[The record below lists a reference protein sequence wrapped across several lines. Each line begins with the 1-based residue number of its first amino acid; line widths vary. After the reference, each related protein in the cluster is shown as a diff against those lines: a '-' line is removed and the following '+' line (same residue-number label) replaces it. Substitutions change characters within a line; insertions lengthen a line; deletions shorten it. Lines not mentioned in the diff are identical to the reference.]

1 MCAESTTNTVF
12 LSQIGNVFYI
22 CSMRIITQRRLE
34 DFCKQYPDA
43 QASLKFWYDVVNANS
58 FFTIQE
64 VIQMFNSADYVGNE
78 RIVLN
83 IARNKYRLVA
93 KFRFHPRALRVNI
106 RFIGTHTEYDKIMDI
121 ATI

>member
-1 MCAESTTNTVF
+1 
-12 LSQIGNVFYI
+12 
-22 CSMRIITQRRLE
+22 LE
-34 DFCKQYPDA
+34 DFCKQHPDA
-43 QASLKFWYDVVNANS
+43 QASLRFWYDVVNANS

-78 RIVLN
+78 RIVFN

-93 KFRFHPRALRVNI
+93 KFRFHPRAQRVYI